1 MINILQKRQF
11 RLLLACI
18 ALLLLVNLI
27 TDTYAKYIS
36 SANANSDLTIA
47 SWAFLVN
54 NQDVLQNAD
63 FSNTIVPVFDTDA
76 NIASGVI
83 APTSTGYFDVT
94 IDSSDVNLAFDE
106 TITLAQGTSNTVSD
120 LVFTGYT
127 LNGGTLVPLN
137 NLTTTTITSN
147 HTVNEQTTTNTYRFY
162 IAWNDDANTQT
173 MNNAADTA
181 QANTGTASVSVNI
194 NFIQRAS
201 SN

>member
-63 FSNTIVPVFDTDA
+63 FSNTIVPVFDTNA

-83 APTSTGYFDVT
+83 APTSTGYFDIT

-106 TITLAQGTSNTVSD
+106 TITLAQGSTNTVSD
-120 LVFTGYT
+120 LIFTGYT
-127 LNGGTLVPLN
+127 
-137 NLTTTTITSN
+137 
-147 HTVNEQTTTNTYRFY
+147 Y
-162 IAWNDDANTQT
+162 ILK
-173 MNNAADTA
+173 
-181 QANTGTASVSVNI
+181 
-194 NFIQRAS
+194 
-201 SN
+201 

>member
-1 MINILQKRQF
+1 VINILQKRQF